1 MNSAP
6 DDRKAQQLRKD
17 FPILERP
24 LTFGGKSR
32 KLIYL
37 DNAATTQKP
46 VAVLDALRDYYETSN
61 ANVHRAIHGLGE
73 EATRLYE
80 AARERTVRFI
90 HARSSEEIVFTR
102 GTTESINLVASSFTQ
117 NLKQGDEILLTE
129 MEHHANLVPWQM
141 AAQQRGLVLKF
152 IPFDAQGELELS
164 RLPALWSSRIKL
176 VAVTH
181 VSNVLGTINP
191 VAEIIQF
198 AHERGVPVLVDGAQA
213 APHLPLDMQ
222 ALDADF
228 YAFSG
233 HKMLGPT
240 GIGVLYGKRERLE
253 ALPPF
258 AGGGEMIRSVT
269 LEGFEPNVL
278 PYKFEAGTPNMEGA
292 VGLAAAM
299 NYLEA
304 ADLTWVH
311 EYEQALTQYA
321 LAQVV
326 KVPGLTVFGHAKNR
340 GGVIAFTLEGVHS
353 HDLAAFLDQKGIA
366 VRAGHHCAHPLARKL
381 GVVSTARASFYLYNT
396 VEEVDLWIQ
405 ALHDAARL
413 L

>member
-1 MNSAP
+1 MNSSP
-6 DDRKAQQLRKD
+6 DDSKARQLRKD

-24 LTFGGKSR
+24 LTFGGKAR
-32 KLIYL
+32 TLIYL

-46 VAVLDALRDYYETSN
+46 RAVLDALRNFYETSN

-117 NLKQGDEILLTE
+117 NLKPGDEILLTE

-141 AAQQRGLVLKF
+141 AASQRGLVLKF
-152 IPFDAQGELELS
+152 IPFDDQGELELS
-164 RLPALWSSRIKL
+164 RLPALWSSRTRL

-213 APHLPLDMQ
+213 APHLRIDVQ

-240 GIGVLYGKRERLE
+240 GIGVLYGKKERLE

-299 NYLEA
+299 DYLEA

-321 LAQVV
+321 LTQVV
-326 KVPGLTVFGHAKNR
+326 KVPGITVFGHAKNR

>member
-1 MNSAP
+1 MATTP
-6 DDRKAQQLRKD
+6 DDTKARQLRQD
-17 FPILERP
+17 FPILDRP
-24 LTFGGKSR
+24 LTFGGKAR
-32 KLIYL
+32 KLVYL

-46 VAVLDALRDYYETSN
+46 VSVLDAMRAYYETAN

-90 HARSSEEIVFTR
+90 QARSSEEVIFTR

-117 NLKQGDEILLTE
+117 NLKAGDEILLSE

-141 AAQQRGLVLKF
+141 AAQQRGLRLKF
-152 IPFDAQGELELS
+152 IPFDAQGELELTQ
-164 RLPALWSSRIKL
+164 LPKLWSERIRL

-213 APHLPLDMQ
+213 APHLPLNVQ
-222 ALDADF
+222 TLDADF

-240 GIGVLYGKRERLE
+240 GIGVLYGKKDLLE

-278 PYKFEAGTPNMEGA
+278 PYKFEAGTPHMEGA
-292 VGLAAAM
+292 IGLAAAM
-299 NYLEA
+299 DYLDA
-304 ADLTWVH
+304 ANLSWVH
-311 EYEQALTQYA
+311 SYEQELTQYA
-321 LAQVV
+321 LERVV
-326 KVPGLTVFGHAKNR
+326 QVPGVTVFGHAKKR

-366 VRAGHHCAHPLARKL
+366 VRAGHHCAHPLARKI

-405 ALHDAARL
+405 ALHDAARQL
-413 L
+413 

>member
-1 MNSAP
+1 MGIPP
-6 DDRKAQQLRKD
+6 DDTKARQLRQD
-17 FPILERP
+17 FPILDRP
-24 LTFGGKSR
+24 LTFGGKAR
-32 KLIYL
+32 KLVYL

-46 VAVLDALRDYYETSN
+46 VSVLDAMRAYYETAN

-80 AARERTVRFI
+80 AARERTVRYI
-90 HARSSEEIVFTR
+90 QARSSEEVIFTR

-117 NLKQGDEILLTE
+117 NLKAGDEILLSE

-141 AAQQRGLVLKF
+141 AAQQRGLRLKF
-152 IPFDAQGELELS
+152 IPFDAQGELELTQ
-164 RLPALWSSRIKL
+164 LPKLWSERIRL

-213 APHLPLDMQ
+213 APHLPLNVQ
-222 ALDADF
+222 TLDADF

-240 GIGVLYGKRERLE
+240 GIGVLYGKKDLLE

-278 PYKFEAGTPNMEGA
+278 PYKFEAGTPHMEGA
-292 VGLAAAM
+292 IGLAAAM
-299 NYLEA
+299 DYLDA
-304 ADLTWVH
+304 ANLSWVH
-311 EYEQALTQYA
+311 SYEQELTQYA
-321 LAQVV
+321 LERVV
-326 KVPGLTVFGHAKNR
+326 QVPGVTVFGHAKER

-366 VRAGHHCAHPLARKL
+366 VRAGHHCAHPLARKI

-405 ALHDAARL
+405 ALHDAARQL
-413 L
+413 